1 MASYKVVFKPSVHKD
16 FRSLPKSAAGR
27 IFQHLEAL
35 ENEPF
40 PRQSI
45 KMSGAENSYR
55 IRVGDYRIVYE
66 VDHDHKQIAV
76 LFVRHRKDIYR
87 KS

>member
-1 MASYKVVFKPSVHKD
+1 MASYKVVFKPSVRKD
-16 FRSLPKSAAGR
+16 FRSLPKEMAVR
-27 IFQHLEAL
+27 IFQHLENL

-45 KMSGAENSYR
+45 KMSGAENLYR

-66 VDHDHKQIAV
+66 VNQDQKQIMIN
-76 LFVRHRKDIYR
+76 FIRHRKDVYR
-87 KS
+87 RM

>member
-45 KMSGAENSYR
+45 KMSGAENLYR

-66 VDHDHKQIAV
+66 VDQDQKQIMIN
-76 LFVRHRKDIYR
+76 FIRHRKDVYR
-87 KS
+87 RM